1 MKREP
6 LTKEKILKE
15 IYSLKEWKM
24 LAEKLDELEEEFKDR
39 EDISLIKDN
48 AYHLI
53 HAIINLFN
61 QRVERLLK
69 EIGKEMKKHE
79 QTAIPFKEEGNFEA
93 GAWHDGIAKG
103 LDIARDLIKKAFSGV
118 LEE

>member
-1 MKREP
+1 MNPEP

-53 HAIINLFN
+53 YAIINLFN
-61 QRVERLLK
+61 QRVEWFLKGIENMKK
-69 EIGKEMKKHE
+69 EIS
-79 QTAIPFKEEGNFEA
+79 APIPATYE
-93 GAWHDGIAKG
+93 DGFYKCLIVVE
-103 LDIARDLIKKAFSGV
+103 DLIKKAFSGV